1 MIDPQAIAAHLL
13 AIVLGWTPATIPH
26 VTPGELVPDIAAVL
40 AEEGPA
46 IPGDETGQKTAV
58 MLAGLAYFEG
68 ARFASY
74 VDTGACNDGTAG
86 KLIAYGHCDQGHAF
100 SLWQVHPLTWRD
112 GKRVEAFDSA
122 RLRNRHEAARAAL
135 LLIRSS
141 YRARGNLSGYTG
153 EAADTHP
160 KADERE
166 AFARRF
172 WSR

>member
-26 VTPGELVPDIAAVL
+26 VTPGELVPDIAAVV

-74 VDTGACNDGTAG
+74 VDLS
-86 KLIAYGHCDQGHAF
+86 LIH
-100 SLWQVHPLTWRD
+100 
-112 GKRVEAFDSA
+112 
-122 RLRNRHEAARAAL
+122 
-135 LLIRSS
+135 I
-141 YRARGNLSGYTG
+141 
-153 EAADTHP
+153 
-160 KADERE
+160 
-166 AFARRF
+166 
-172 WSR
+172 